1 LDRQWLSRRLA
12 VEIFDG
18 LRSKNSRYL
27 LKTMSKAMREKVEQ
41 IFVSA
46 FKIDAKEDL
55 KDFLDRA
62 CQGDDG
68 VRAEVEDMLALRPQ
82 IEKMF
87 PEGGV
92 LFALTEEVF
101 NASQRPE

>member
-1 LDRQWLSRRLA
+1 LSRRLA
-12 VEIFDG
+12 VEIFGG

-27 LKTMSKAMREKVEQ
+27 LKAMSKAMTEKAEQ

-46 FKIDAKEDL
+46 LEMDAKENL
-55 KDFLDRA
+55 KAFLDRA

>member
-1 LDRQWLSRRLA
+1 
-12 VEIFDG
+12 
-18 LRSKNSRYL
+18 
-27 LKTMSKAMREKVEQ
+27 MREKVEQ

-46 FKIDAKEDL
+46 LEIDDKENL
-55 KDFLDRA
+55 KAFLDRA

-68 VRAEVEDMLALRPQ
+68 VRAEVEEMLALRPQ
-82 IEKMF
+82 SEKMF

-92 LFALTEEVF
+92 VFALTEAVF